1 MSLRSNFR
9 RAVLALSI
17 LAIVAPSAHAT
28 VFPGFSQDSDR
39 QALSVVDLV
48 DNPIFFIVNS
58 NVFEAVR
65 NKTAAETPNATR
77 FCDEFNTHGCNL
89 DATAN
94 LNVHSILP
102 VCGSAIENCIDS
114 LEFTKADGTVI
125 SGKFNRY
132 FKGKQVAAVS
142 ELGMPGGSRTSLW
155 DAPSV
160 TNSGGTDQ
168 YVVNASVSW
177 SYFQGRATVDDFKA
191 AIYAVRGKSG
201 SGYSEPRIVFGPA
214 AYGIYGSVT
223 DAGEVPPD
231 GTCVAT
237 ENNYCAERVEFAPGT
252 RIKLVLKLS
261 NKVTGWLHGRISKP
275 EISVTPINDLY
286 NTLSVTADSV
296 EVPMMYAQYNK
307 SEMTRQFVDDE
318 KYAGHIGRGEVTRSE
333 WRQYS
338 PDQPFALTVVTTL
351 GESVKNTAAEVH
363 TYWKVASIPPY
374 NSTNMCMSDTSK
386 LIGFVT
392 TNAMAYSGRAPTWDG
407 STLEYKVAGLHFM
420 PDGKTPTSGT
430 YDLAMRS
437 DTARCLYGFSK
448 APISASIS
456 VTSAD
461 GEQKLM
467 TTVLNEKNDWLYLA
481 AYGFTFSAP
490 TIRIKLSQ
498 EQPKEVTPVTAPAP
512 APSPSSTPMV
522 VKAAVKTL
530 KCVKGKAVKTVKG
543 ANPKC
548 PAGYKAK

>member
-1 MSLRSNFR
+1 MSPRSNFR

-17 LAIVAPSAHAT
+17 FALVTPSAHAT

-48 DNPIFFIVNS
+48 DNPFSFIANIDVQQ
-58 NVFEAVR
+58 ALR
-65 NKTAAETPNATR
+65 NKAIVETPNATAL
-77 FCDEFNTHGCNL
+77 CDEFNTHGCNL

-94 LNVHSILP
+94 LAVQSILP
-102 VCGSAIENCIDS
+102 VCGTAIENCIDS

-132 FKGKQVAAVS
+132 FKGKQFAAVS

-168 YVVNASVSW
+168 YVVNANVGW
-177 SYFQGRATVDDFKA
+177 SYFQGRATVTDFKA
-191 AIYAVRGKSG
+191 AIYAVKGKSG
-201 SGYSEPRIVFGPA
+201 SGYREPGIVFGPA
-214 AYGIYGSVT
+214 AYGIYSSIT
-223 DAGEVPPD
+223 ETGEVVYD

-237 ENNYCAERVEFAPGT
+237 EANYCAERVEFASGT

-275 EISVTPINDLY
+275 EISVTPINDLF

-296 EVPMMYAQYNK
+296 EVPMMYAQFNK
-307 SEMTRQFVDDE
+307 SEMKRDF
-318 KYAGHIGRGEVTRSE
+318 AGEYKNAGYMGKGLYETAF

-338 PDQPFALTVVTTL
+338 PDHPFATTIVTTL
-351 GESVKNTAAEVH
+351 GESAKNTAAEVH
-363 TYWKVASIPPY
+363 TYWKVASIPN

-392 TNAMAYSGRAPTWDG
+392 TNAMAYSGSAPTWDG